1 MSSYPVP
8 SPQVQ
13 IADRTISLNHPT
25 YFIADIAANHD
36 GSLDRA
42 IHLIR
47 LAKQAGADA
56 AKFQNF
62 RAPKIVSD
70 YGFKSLGGQLSHQ
83 ATWKKS
89 VFEVY
94 SDASIPFEWTPIL
107 KEACDEA
114 GIHYFSSPYDY
125 EAIDM
130 LDPYVPAYKAG
141 SGLMSWPEALVRM
154 AKYGKPVLIATGA
167 ADITDVVR
175 AMRMVSAVNDQIVLM
190 QCNTNYT
197 ASDENY
203 DHLHLNVLKTYA
215 AIFPNAVLGL
225 SDHTHS
231 PAPVVGAVAL
241 GARVIE
247 RHFTD
252 DNHREGPDH
261 KFAMNPESW
270 AEMVQQVRT
279 LERALGSPDKFVA
292 GNEQETY
299 ILQRRCLRAARDI
312 RAGETITADM
322 LEPLRPNVPG
332 ALQSWDAPAVIGKR
346 ARIDMPYGMEL
357 RWENIGV

>member
-1 MSSYPVP
+1 MYPTP
-8 SPQVQ
+8 TLQ

-36 GSLDRA
+36 GHLDRA
-42 IHLIR
+42 IELIR
-47 LAKQAGADA
+47 LAKEAGADA

-83 ATWKKS
+83 AAWKKS

-94 SDASIPFEWTPIL
+94 SDASVPFEWTPII
-107 KEACDEA
+107 KEACDKY
-114 GIHYFSSPYDY
+114 GIHYFSSPYDDA
-125 EAIDM
+125 AIDM

-141 SGLMSWPEALVRM
+141 SDLMSWPDGLLKM
-154 AKYGKPVLIATGA
+154 ARFGKPLLIATGA
-167 ADITDVVR
+167 ADLSDVVR
-175 AMRMVSAVNDQIVLM
+175 AMRIALSATDKIVLM

-197 ASDENY
+197 ARDDNY

-215 AIFPNAVLGL
+215 TLFPNILLGL

-252 DNHREGPDH
+252 SNDREGPDH
-261 KFAMNPESW
+261 KFAMNPQAW
-270 AEMVQQVRT
+270 ADMVQQVRT
-279 LERALGSPDKFVA
+279 LERALGSPDKFVT
-292 GNEQETY
+292 GNEQQTY
-299 ILQRRCLRAARDI
+299 VLQRRCLRAARPLQ
-312 RAGETITADM
+312 AGETLTADM
-322 LEPLRPNVPG
+322 IEALRPNVPG
-332 ALQSWDAPAVIGKR
+332 SIPAWEADRLIGKKTM
-346 ARIDMPYGMEL
+346 IEMPYGMEF
-357 RWENIGV
+357 RWENVGE